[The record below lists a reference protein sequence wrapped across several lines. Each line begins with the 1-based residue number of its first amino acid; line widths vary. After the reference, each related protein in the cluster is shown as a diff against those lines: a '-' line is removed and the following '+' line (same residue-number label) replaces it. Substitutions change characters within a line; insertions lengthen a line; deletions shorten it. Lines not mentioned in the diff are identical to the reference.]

1 MRNTIPCFVFQTFLH
16 ILQIQLKFN
25 QNLVLPLNSIAIEP
39 MTMLKNCADQKDL
52 AKSMIFDPERE
63 GQFRIFSK
71 KKMRFL
77 DNVWISPPFFQVH
90 MIQAFQS
97 GDKIHLDT
105 SVSGSENIFD
115 TFYYNVSKI
124 LNSLFLNFNY
134 NKS

>member
-1 MRNTIPCFVFQTFLH
+1 
-16 ILQIQLKFN
+16 
-25 QNLVLPLNSIAIEP
+25 
-39 MTMLKNCADQKDL
+39 MTMLRNCADQKDL
-52 AKSMIFDPERE
+52 AKSMIFDRERE

-97 GDKIHLDT
+97 GDQIHLDT

-115 TFYYNVSKI
+115 TFYYNVSKK
-124 LNSLFLNFNY
+124 NKFLIS
-134 NKS
+134 KLKL

>member
-1 MRNTIPCFVFQTFLH
+1 
-16 ILQIQLKFN
+16 
-25 QNLVLPLNSIAIEP
+25 
-39 MTMLKNCADQKDL
+39 MTLLKNCADQKDL

-71 KKMRFL
+71 KEMRFL
-77 DNVWISPPFFQVH
+77 ENVWISPPFFQVH

-97 GDKIHLDT
+97 DDKIHFDT

-124 LNSLFLNFNY
+124 LNFVCLNLNY
-134 NKS
+134 TKV